1 MAYTYD
7 DFLSAVNKAGLMNN
21 FSSYDLDLARDNPN
35 AGMGLLSAKIAYRDA
50 TDDAGRLAANANAEN
65 VRRQFGSYTGGRYG
79 LEYNYL
85 GNNSNTA
92 SGYNS
97 AYGGDINQIKNDLL
111 NRQDFSFADYQ
122 SPYGDQIADYLAK
135 LTDRQPFSYDYQNDD
150 VWSAY
155 KKQYLREGDRASQ
168 AALAQAAALTG
179 GVPSTAAVTAAS
191 QAGDYYATQLSDILP
206 QLEENAYQRYLDAFN
221 IDSSVLSQ
229 LQGLEDSAYNRY
241 STDRAVDYQAWLDA
255 YNIDLSNLSAL
266 QALDDAAYNRFMS
279 DLEYAASQDAA
290 NFEQEYN
297 LAVLAADAGDFSY
310 LKKLGIDTAALEKA
324 AKKNGGLL
332 SWR

>member
-7 DFLSAVNKAGLMNN
+7 DFLSAVNQAGLMNN
-21 FSSYDLDLARDNPN
+21 FSSYDLALAKNNPN
-35 AGMGLLSAKIAYRDA
+35 AGMSLLSSKMAYRDA
-50 TDDAGRLAANANAEN
+50 TDDAGRLAANANAEE
-65 VRRQFGSYTGGRYG
+65 VRRRFGNYTGGRWG

-97 AYGGDINQIKNDLL
+97 AYGSDIEQIKNDLL
-111 NRQDFSFADYQ
+111 NRPDFSFADYQ

-155 KKQYLREGDRASQ
+155 KKQYRREGDRASQ
-168 AALAQAAALTG
+168 TALAQAAALTG

-221 IDSSVLSQ
+221 MDSSVLSQ
-229 LQGLEDSAYNRY
+229 LQGLEDSAYNKY
-241 STDRAVDYQAWLDA
+241 SNDRAFDYQAWLDA

-279 DLEYAASQDAA
+279 DLQYAASQDAA
-290 NFEQEYN
+290 NFEQDYN

-310 LKKLGIDTAALEKA
+310 LRKLGIDTTALEKA
-324 AKKNGGLL
+324 AQMNG
-332 SWR
+332 

>member
-21 FSSYDLDLARDNPN
+21 FSSYDLQLAAENPI
-35 AGMGLLSAKIAYRDA
+35 AGMGILSAKQQYLAA
-50 TDDAGRLAANANAEN
+50 TDDAGRIAANQKAEEI
-65 VRRQFGSYTGGRYG
+65 RKQSGSYTGGRYG
-79 LEYNYL
+79 LEFNPFGTGLYP
-85 GNNSNTA
+85 G
-92 SGYNS
+92 SGYEDSIS
-97 AYGGDINQIKNDLL
+97 ALTDDLL

-122 SPYGDQIADYLAK
+122 SPYGDQIADYLEK

-168 AALAQAAALTG
+168 TALAQAAALTG

-206 QLEENAYQRYLDAFN
+206 QLEENAYQRYLNAFN
-221 IDSSVLSQ
+221 MDSSVLSQ

-241 STDRAVDYQAWLDA
+241 STDRAFDYQAWLDA

-266 QALDDAAYNRFMS
+266 QALDDSAYNRFMS

-290 NFEQEYN
+290 NCEQDYN
-297 LAVLAADAGDFSY
+297 MAVLAADAGDFSY
-310 LKKLGIDTAALEKA
+310 LKKLGIDTTALEKA